1 MNKKKQLIVAILI
14 FVLAFL
20 GTQSYI
26 DSQLEQYKEK
36 KFVNV
41 IRAKKSMDAGDTLSP
56 AVIEQARIPEQ
67 YVPKARIRWE
77 EKDQYM
83 QLPLATKVLAGDYVL
98 ETAFSSI
105 GVVGKTLS
113 QQLESEDFRAV
124 TIPVD
129 ENNSLAR
136 SIVTGD
142 RIDML
147 FTFALGSAREKIT
160 TLLLQNVSVISTG
173 SYSAAAQELGENSKA
188 GRYNTLTLKLS
199 ALDAARLNY
208 ARQAGNISLMLRSV
222 QDNKLIDLSP
232 MIGIQDVLSA
242 SDKAVV
248 ARLLQDSK
256 QNNNPTGEKAEVL
269 MREQAKAVLEM
280 QKKQN
285 QSVGNR

>member
-1 MNKKKQLIVAILI
+1 MNKKKQLIIAILI

-26 DSQLEQYKEK
+26 DSQLEIYKEK

-41 IRAKKSMDAGDTLSP
+41 IRAKKSLDAGDTLSP

-77 EKDQYM
+77 EKDQYF
-83 QLPLATKVLAGDYVL
+83 QLPLATKVLAGDYIL

-142 RIDML
+142 RIDIL
-147 FTFALGSAREKIT
+147 FTFALASAREKIT
-160 TLLLQNVSVISTG
+160 TLLLQNVSVVSTG
-173 SYSAAAQELGENSKA
+173 SYSAASQELGENKT

-199 ALDAARLNY
+199 AHDAARLNY
-208 ARQAGNISLMLRSV
+208 ARQLGNISLMLRSV
-222 QDNKLIDLSP
+222 QDNKLIDLAP
-232 MIGIQDVLSA
+232 MTGIQDVLSS
-242 SDKAVV
+242 SDKDVV
-248 ARLLQDSK
+248 SRLVQESK
-256 QNNNPTGEKAEVL
+256 QNVSYSEKSEAL

-285 QSVGNR
+285 QSMGNK

>member
-1 MNKKKQLIVAILI
+1 MNKKKQLIIAIVI
-14 FVLAFL
+14 FVIAFW

-36 KFVNV
+36 KYITV
-41 IRAKKSMDAGDTLSP
+41 IRAKKSLNAGDTLT
-56 AVIEQARIPEQ
+56 AAAIEQAKIPEQ

-83 QLPLATKVLAGDYVL
+83 QLPLATKVLAGDYIL

-113 QQLESEDFRAV
+113 QQLENEEYRAI

-129 ENNSLAR
+129 ENSSLAR

-142 RIDML
+142 RIDIL
-147 FTFALGSAREKIT
+147 FTFSLPSTREKIT

-173 SYSAAAQELGENSKA
+173 SYSAAAQELGDSGKSA
-188 GRYNTLTLKLS
+188 KYNTLTLKLS
-199 ALDAARLNY
+199 AADAARLNY
-208 ARQAGNISLMLRSV
+208 ARQAGNISLMLRSA
-222 QDNKLIDLSP
+222 QDNKPIDLPIMTGVRDILSANDRN
-232 MIGIQDVLSA
+232 IVERILQDVKRGSVPD
-242 SDKAVV
+242 DKAE
-248 ARLLQDSK
+248 A
-256 QNNNPTGEKAEVL
+256 L

-280 QKKQN
+280 QKKQV
-285 QSVGNR
+285 QTIGK